1 MKCRLMGL
9 LPLAVTLVILM
20 STPMSIVH
28 ASQKTVT
35 AHIKYADG
43 STSTW
48 TVPVDNTSPAK
59 DIAHAC
65 NSVDPSTQ
73 GVLATVNG
81 NQATYYFYPGSPY
94 KTSPNGQCV
103 QFFVRLRHDGF
114 TVTFP

>member
-1 MKCRLMGL
+1 MKRRLIGL

-20 STPMSIVH
+20 ITPISVL
-28 ASQKTVT
+28 AAQATVT
-35 AHIKYADG
+35 AYIKYADG

-48 TVPVDNTSPAK
+48 TVPVDKTPPAN

>member
-1 MKCRLMGL
+1 MKRLIGL
-9 LPLAVTLVILM
+9 LPLVVTLVILM
-20 STPMSIVH
+20 ITPMSVH
-28 ASQKTVT
+28 ASQDTVT

-43 STSTW
+43 SASTW
-48 TVPVDNTSPAK
+48 TVSVDTTSPAK

-103 QFFVRLRHDGF
+103 QFFVRLRHSGY
-114 TVTFP
+114 TITFP